1 MCRCADVPMCRLG
14 IGFYA
19 FSTLQHSNTPPFQPI
34 VPIQSFS
41 PYMNLSTYLPILEWL
56 PKYTWQQGRSDLVA
70 GLTAGVLLVPQSIAF
85 ATIAGVPPI
94 YGLYASVVP
103 MMLYA
108 FFGTCRQLSVGPVS
122 IVSLLTLASVS
133 TLAEPGSWAY
143 IELTIALSLVVGVI
157 QILVGVFQLGFL
169 VNFLSHPV
177 ITGFTSASA
186 IIIIISQLKH
196 LFGIPLANEASV
208 VDALSDILE
217 NMERM
222 NQTAFGIGMGSF
234 GLIVVLQKI
243 NRNIPGAL
251 TVVAGSIFT
260 TYIFNLT
267 NQGIAIVG
275 HIPAGLPM
283 PQMPPADW
291 ETIRT
296 LLPSALLLA
305 MISFVESIA
314 IARSVQR
321 RHGTYK
327 VRPNQELL
335 ALGIAKVGGAF
346 FQAFPTTGG
355 FSRTA
360 VNEQAGAQTGVA
372 AIISALLVVLTLLLL
387 TPLFYYLPYA
397 VLAAIIMAAVWRLI
411 DWKEAR
417 YLLRSDLADF
427 AMMLV
432 TFLGTLLIGVEE
444 GIGLGVALSLAVM
457 VYRTTR
463 PHLAVLGRIPN
474 TIFYKNTSRFDH
486 LEIRP
491 DLLIIRFD
499 AQLYFANV
507 HFFENK
513 VEALIQR
520 KGEALR
526 AVILNAE
533 SINRIDSS
541 GFHTLEHLQT
551 QLAKRGVELIL
562 TNIQGPVR
570 DMLARANFMYKMG
583 KEHFFFN
590 IAEAVKH
597 LDAKSEKSDFEN
609 YILQTNV
616 RRPRNSNKEDA

>member
-1 MCRCADVPMCRLG
+1 
-14 IGFYA
+14 
-19 FSTLQHSNTPPFQPI
+19 
-34 VPIQSFS
+34 
-41 PYMNLSTYLPILEWL
+41 MNLSTYLPILEWL